1 MGLSKFFLPGI
12 YRERMGD
19 APGRFREAYGIYRK
33 EADMDEKK
41 LAELLAE
48 RIKERKAEE
57 KDKPERLSTPIFTH
71 TGKRTFR
78 Y

>member
-1 MGLSKFFLPGI
+1 
-12 YRERMGD
+12 
-19 APGRFREAYGIYRK
+19 
-33 EADMDEKK
+33 MDEKK
-41 LAELLAE
+41 LAELLAK

-57 KDKPERLSTPIFTH
+57 KGKPERLSTPIFTH